1 MSAPVLAHWVLDAQ
15 IIVKTDTSDYALGA
29 ILSIYS
35 ADSNIHFI
43 TFYFYTFSTPELNY
57 NIYNKEL
64 LAIFEAFKVWQYY
77 LESLHLPVDIIT
89 DHKNLTYFSTIKIL
103 THWQAHWSE
112 YLFQF
117 NLIVYFHLG
126 HLGAK
131 PDALTRHSDIYQKE
145 RIVTTLI

>member
-1 MSAPVLAHWVLDAQ
+1 MLVHWVPDAQ
-15 IIVKTDTSDYALGA
+15 IVIETDTFDYVLGA

-35 ADSNIHFI
+35 ADSDIHLI
-43 TFYFYTFSTPELNY
+43 AFYSHTFSTPELNY
-57 NIYNKEL
+57 DIHDKEL
-64 LAIFEAFKVWQYY
+64 LAIFEAFKIWWHY
-77 LESLHLPVDIIT
+77 LEGLHLSVDVAT
-89 DHKNLTYFSTIKIL
+89 NHKILTYFSTIKIL

-117 NLIVYFHLG
+117 NLIVYFHPG
-126 HLGAK
+126 YLGAK